1 MSSDQPPFNPVS
13 SMTPGPRRAE
23 PPRRLDLDLGDSIR
37 PSGPVSSGVR
47 DAGDSYES
55 DEHETPEEQTP
66 MHPSFQTHGGDFISS
81 GPQPGH
87 AARPSIDGGN
97 PYLPT
102 QLSQS
107 TLTQQPPT
115 GYTTD
120 SDALAR
126 AQTNF
131 SAHSRTPL
139 KEPASAFPGVDEN
152 GRIRVADFASHDTS
166 GTNTPE
172 HPSVSH
178 HVHYPPIPDPEQHY
192 TTVPLDGH
200 AVVDG
205 MDEKYGTT
213 GSNSSGKKKGVL
225 FGNAKRWSHGAQ
237 KDVELAHEKR
247 PQSQSQS
254 RSASWD
260 LLRGRGS
267 RPSSIYGGSG
277 ANTPAG
283 GRSGSATPRVEWEG
297 FDFNT
302 ANSSVEQ
309 LRFAEGDV
317 GKGKLLWI
325 PGIIW
330 LAGVR
335 HARVWGV
342 DLLYWSIWLTI
353 VWAGWWAAL
362 AAAMMLPHFIR
373 VTLGTIVPGARAYV
387 DIFRALTRN
396 VAFCLWSLAIWVS
409 FQPLLKNTFVGD
421 TNSTSYSDLNVFQR
435 LIFGLFI
442 VSLITGGEKIVI
454 QLIAYRFH
462 QDSYEDRIREQ
473 KLNIKSI
480 VTLYINSH
488 DTPGRSDTLT
498 EAIFAKE
505 KKDPRRALK
514 KALKGLRNAAQTTT
528 TALGNVATEISGQS
542 VLQTNSPYNRVNV
555 ALGSAQ
561 KSKML
566 ARRLY
571 YSFKKADAEC
581 VTIGDIARY
590 FPDRDS
596 ALVAF
601 SIFDR
606 DDNGDATRDEFEMA
620 TMQLHREKLA
630 LEASMRD
637 LDGAVRRLDDI
648 LMVIV
653 FVIACLIFAT
663 MLSSKISTFVTS
675 ASSFILGLSWLIG
688 TTMQEIL
695 GASIFLFVK
704 HPFDV
709 GDRVDID
716 GQSYTVANMAL
727 MSTAF
732 RRVDG
737 TYVWIGND
745 ILRSKIISNVRR
757 SGPIS
762 ETITFEVDFGTDFK
776 KLQELRD
783 QMLIFL
789 HTEKRDYSPVFDVV
803 VDDFPAQ
810 GKLVLKAD
818 IKYRSNWQ
826 EGALKVQRRNK
837 WICALKQALKD
848 CSIFGPGDAGNPSPP
863 PADPVRYMQVPFEAL
878 PADAADEDRIESPPP
893 DFLSATQGAQAGAAL
908 MDRDQVIHDTS
919 ADIYDDHVDLQESSA
934 RSGAYGAA
942 DNDPAPPAFRQR
954 LAHARVPGEEI
965 EMAPTRLR
973 A

>member
-1 MSSDQPPFNPVS
+1 M
-13 SMTPGPRRAE
+13 
-23 PPRRLDLDLGDSIR
+23 
-37 PSGPVSSGVR
+37 
-47 DAGDSYES
+47 
-55 DEHETPEEQTP
+55 
-66 MHPSFQTHGGDFISS
+66 
-81 GPQPGH
+81 
-87 AARPSIDGGN
+87 
-97 PYLPT
+97 
-102 QLSQS
+102 
-107 TLTQQPPT
+107 
-115 GYTTD
+115 
-120 SDALAR
+120 
-126 AQTNF
+126 
-131 SAHSRTPL
+131 
-139 KEPASAFPGVDEN
+139 FPGVDDN
-152 GRIRVADFASHDTS
+152 GRIRVADFANGGSPDPS
-166 GTNTPE
+166 GRNSPNNNTKNIG
-172 HPSVSH
+172 VSH

-192 TTVPLDGH
+192 TTVPLDGPDS
-200 AVVDG
+200 A
-205 MDEKYGTT
+205 MTTNPDEKYGTA
-213 GSNSSGKKKGVL
+213 GSNSSAKKRGVL
-225 FGNAKRWSHGAQ
+225 FGNAKRWSQGGH
-237 KDVELAHEKR
+237 KDIELADEKR
-247 PQSQSQS
+247 PNQS

-260 LLRGRGS
+260 LLRGRGGS
-267 RPSSIYGGSG
+267 RPSSVYGGSG
-277 ANTPAG
+277 TVTPAG

-325 PGIIW
+325 PGIVW

-335 HARVWGV
+335 DARVWGV
-342 DLLYWSIWLTI
+342 NLLYWSIWLTL
-353 VWAGWWAAL
+353 VWGGWWAAL
-362 AAAMMLPHFIR
+362 AVAMLLPHFIR

-387 DIFRALTRN
+387 DIFQALIRN
-396 VAFCLWSLAIWVS
+396 VAFCLWSLLIWVS

-421 TNSTSYSDLNVFQR
+421 TSSTSYSDLNVFQR

-442 VSLITGGEKIVI
+442 VSLITGGEKIII

-473 KLNIKSI
+473 KLNIKSL
-480 VTLYINSH
+480 VVLYINSH

-498 EAIFAKE
+498 EAIWAKE

-514 KALKGLRNAAQTTT
+514 KALKGLKNAAQSTT

-542 VLQTNSPYNRVNV
+542 VLQTNSPYNRVNA
-555 ALGSAQ
+555 ALISAQ

-571 YSFKKADAEC
+571 YSFKKPDAD
-581 VTIGDIARY
+581 

-596 ALVAF
+596 ALIAF

-732 RRVDG
+732 RRTDG
-737 TYVWIGND
+737 CYVWIGND
-745 ILRSKIISNVRR
+745 ILRSKIISNIRR

-762 ETITFEVDFGTDFK
+762 ETVTFEVDFATDFK
-776 KLQELRD
+776 KLQELREK
-783 QMLIFL
+783 MLIFV
-789 HTEKRDYSPVFDVV
+789 HEEKRDYNPVFDVV

-837 WICALKQALKD
+837 WICALKEALKA
-848 CSIFGPGDAGNPSPP
+848 CSIYGPSDAGNPSPP

-878 PADAADEDRIESPPP
+878 TVEVAAEDRVESPPP
-893 DFLSATQGAQAGAAL
+893 DFLAATQGAQAGASL

-919 ADIYDDHVDLQESSA
+919 TDIYDDHVDLHKTPS
-934 RSGAYGAA
+934 RSGAYGSRS
-942 DNDPAPPAFRQR
+942 NDPSPPAVRQR
-954 LAHARVPGEEI
+954 LAHTRVPGEEI
-965 EMAPTRLR
+965 EMGPTRHR
-973 A
+973 G